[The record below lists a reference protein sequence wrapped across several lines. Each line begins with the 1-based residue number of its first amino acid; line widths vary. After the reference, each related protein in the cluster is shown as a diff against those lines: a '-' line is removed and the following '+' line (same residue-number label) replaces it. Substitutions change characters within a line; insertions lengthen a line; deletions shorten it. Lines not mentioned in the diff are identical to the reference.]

1 MTRARPAAPRACVA
15 SPTAV
20 RGPILTKYKYFAFTL
35 IRSIYIDETAIFL
48 AIESMNEVILVMMG
62 ATQTCFAV
70 YVD

>member
-20 RGPILTKYKYFAFTL
+20 RGPILTIYIL

-48 AIESMNEVILVMMG
+48 PIESMNEVILVMMG